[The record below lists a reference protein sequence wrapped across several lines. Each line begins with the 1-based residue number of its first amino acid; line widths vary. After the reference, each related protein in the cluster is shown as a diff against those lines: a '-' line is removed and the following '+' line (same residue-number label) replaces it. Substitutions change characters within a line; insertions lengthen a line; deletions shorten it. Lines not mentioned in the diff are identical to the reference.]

1 MPKKSTEKIYTPEEI
16 TARLAASLPDWTFA
30 AGHIR
35 RRYKT
40 ANWPETLMLI
50 NAVGFL
56 AETAWHH
63 PELNASYGWAE
74 FSLMTH
80 SAGGVTDKD
89 FELARKIEDIARW
102 QPGSEGGALEGK
114 PKG

>member
-1 MPKKSTEKIYTPEEI
+1 MPKKSTEKVYTPEEI
-16 TARLAASLPDWTFA
+16 AARLAASLPDWTFA
-30 AGHIR
+30 DGHIR

-63 PELNASYGWAE
+63 PDLSASYGWAE

-89 FELARKIEDIARW
+89 FELARKIEDVAAW
-102 QPGSEGGALEGK
+102 QPGGEGGALEGK
-114 PKG
+114 PKR